1 MVCVPA
7 SSSHGTAV
15 FEGLEQVLEEHAYL
29 GDETSASVLSL
40 LISDLCYVCVG
51 PCDGFGPCC

>member
-15 FEGLEQVLEEHAYL
+15 FDGLEQVLEEHAYL
-29 GDETSASVLSL
+29 CDETSASVLSL
-40 LISDLCYVCVG
+40 LICDLCDVRVG
-51 PCDGFGPCC
+51 PCDGFGPYC